1 MAIFESTL
9 HGFLSFS
16 PSLDE
21 LCLVWYGLKDLF
33 TLHTFCGQSKVVL
46 TIKLDDVTSGRKD
59 VAPHGRLRAKALGT
73 RLG

>member
-1 MAIFESTL
+1 M
-9 HGFLSFS
+9 LS
-16 PSLDE
+16 
-21 LCLVWYGLKDLF
+21 LVWF
-33 TLHTFCGQSKVVL
+33 ERSLHSAHVCGQSKVVL